1 MKNNFI
7 IIDSYRETYSER
19 FDKKK
24 PASIMIAE
32 KEMFIRE
39 FEFPSRKDLMR
50 FLDGEIKTMFDTSK
64 FLFHHEIETHK
75 KKKVLTIYGI
85 NANEKI
91 EILCSSFKIKN
102 IYPIQ
107 YLVANEVKR
116 VIKNR
121 SFIII
126 YNFGETTYFI
136 DVEDG
141 NIKHNKLYKQDDDV
155 INLEEILNYNNVP
168 MQKNIYFLMK
178 SKYSLT
184 YDTAKYKVEYLEREA
199 INVP

>member
-1 MKNNFI
+1 MKSNFI
-7 IIDSYRETYSER
+7 IIDSYRETYSEK
-19 FDKKK
+19 FNKKR
-24 PASIMIAE
+24 PASIMITE
-32 KEMFIRE
+32 KELFIRE
-39 FEFPSRKDLMR
+39 FEFSSRKDLKK

-107 YLVANEVKR
+107 YLVANAVKKA
-116 VIKNR
+116 IKNR

-126 YNFGETTYFI
+126 YNFAKTTYFI

-141 NIKHNKLYKQDDDV
+141 SIKHNKLYKQDCDV
-155 INLEEILNYNNVP
+155 INLEEILNYNHVP
-168 MQKNIYFLMK
+168 MQKNIYVVRK
-178 SKYSLT
+178 SNESFI
-184 YDTAKYKVEYLEREA
+184 YDTTKYNVEYLEREA